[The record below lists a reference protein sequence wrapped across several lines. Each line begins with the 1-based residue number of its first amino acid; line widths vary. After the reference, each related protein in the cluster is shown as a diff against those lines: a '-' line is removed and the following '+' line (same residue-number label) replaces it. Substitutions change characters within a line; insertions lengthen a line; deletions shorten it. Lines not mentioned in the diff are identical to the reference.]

1 MVKEHHQI
9 LVTMMA
15 VADLAV
21 TALVWLGC
29 FYMRFDSGWFQMQE
43 SSPPGLQYASGTIV
57 VSLLLTLLIFGYLG
71 MYQPRRIQPLAGEF
85 LDVVRACV
93 IVWVLEVATTYF
105 MHHPGRVSIKLQ
117 VMFLIA
123 WPSVMVLYRG
133 TARLALRS
141 LRSQGRNL
149 RTAAIIGSGRLG
161 QTLLHT
167 LQKQSWSGY
176 RIEYFVDDV
185 RIGEEFL
192 GVPVR
197 GPCDR
202 VEEILADRP
211 VDAVFVAM
219 PAGRPHCNQDVLDR
233 LGCSLVDINIVPDL
247 PGFQFLRHR
256 VQQLGPLPVVNVT
269 HSRQTG
275 WNAAGKRIFD
285 LVFSLAALVA
295 ISWLLVIIAILV
307 KLTSR
312 GSVFYL
318 QRRASLGGREFHIVK
333 FRSMF
338 VGSDGG
344 DNGWS
349 TARHDPRVTPVG
361 RRLRRWNLDELPQL
375 FNVLVGDMSIVGPR
389 PELPEF
395 AHRFNKQVKRYSLR
409 HHVKSG
415 ITGWAQVNGFR
426 GRTSLRKRIQYDLD
440 YINRWSL
447 GFDMWIIAL
456 TLFRGFVNH
465 EE

>member
-1 MVKEHHQI
+1 
-9 LVTMMA
+9 MMA

-29 FYMRFDSGWFQMQE
+29 FWLRFDSGWFSYQE
-43 SSPPGLQYASGTIV
+43 PLPPRLLEYASGTII
-57 VSLLLTLLIFGYLG
+57 VSLLLTLLIFGQMG
-71 MYQPRRIQPLAGEF
+71 MYQPRRIQTLGAEF

-93 IVWVLEVATTYF
+93 IVWVMEVAITYF
-105 MHHPGRVSIKLQ
+105 MRHDRVSIKLQ
-117 VMFLIA
+117 AMFLVA
-123 WPSVMVLYRG
+123 WPAAMILYRG
-133 TARLALRS
+133 TARLALRN

-167 LQKQSWSGY
+167 LRRQSWAGY
-176 RIEYFVDDV
+176 RVEYFVDDV
-185 RIGEEFL
+185 RVGERFL
-192 GVPVR
+192 GVPVC

-202 VEEILADRP
+202 VEEILSERP

-219 PAGRPHCNQDVLDR
+219 PAGRPHGNGDVLDR

-247 PGFQFLRHR
+247 PSFQFLRHR
-256 VQQLGPLPVVNVT
+256 VGQLGSLPVVNVT
-269 HSRQTG
+269 HSRQSG
-275 WNAAGKRIFD
+275 WNAASKRIFD
-285 LVFSLAALVA
+285 LAFSLTALVA
-295 ISWLLVIIAILV
+295 VSWLMAIIAILV

-312 GSVFYL
+312 GPVFYR
-318 QRRASLGGREFHIVK
+318 QRRASLGGREFHIIK

-338 VGSDGG
+338 VGSDGA

-349 TARHDPRVTPVG
+349 TARHDPRVTPMG
-361 RRLRRWNLDELPQL
+361 RVLRKLNLDELPQL
-375 FNVLVGDMSIVGPR
+375 FNVAMGDMSIVGPR

-395 AHRFNKQVKRYSLR
+395 TQRFNKQVKRYTLR

-415 ITGWAQVNGFR
+415 MTGWAQVNGFR

-447 GFDMWIIAL
+447 GFDVWIIIL
-456 TLFRGFVNH
+456 TLFRGFINP
-465 EE
+465 ED